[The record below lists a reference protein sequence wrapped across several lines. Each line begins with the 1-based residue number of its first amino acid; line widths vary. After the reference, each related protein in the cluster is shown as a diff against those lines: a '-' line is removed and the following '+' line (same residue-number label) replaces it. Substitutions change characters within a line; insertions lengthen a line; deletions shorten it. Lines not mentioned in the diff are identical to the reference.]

1 MKTKYYLVVA
11 TVIMLGLASCKKDNT
26 HVQNNQIIGKWYVN
40 KLAIKE
46 QTTGTGIATI
56 TDTTYLSNDFT
67 ADDYFKFNSDTTS
80 AISGYGTFFH
90 GYDVSKTTAESEIPF
105 SYFVKGST
113 LTLHCLWLPDCNTGS
128 NGCNTPI
135 LTETILK
142 LDAHNLVIR
151 DVQQGSNSTYK
162 ITTDTYYTR
171 GN

>member
-11 TVIMLGLASCKKDNT
+11 TVLMLALASCKKDNT
-26 HVQNNQIIGKWYVN
+26 LVQNNQIVGKWYVN
-40 KLAIKE
+40 KLTIKE
-46 QTTGTGIATI
+46 QTMGPGIITI

-67 ADDYFKFNSDTTS
+67 VDDYFKFNKDGTS

-90 GYDVSKTTAESEIPF
+90 GYNISKTTAESEIPF
-105 SYFVKGST
+105 SYGVKGST
-113 LTLHCLWLPDCNTGS
+113 LTLQSLWVPSCPAGS
-128 NGCNTPI
+128 NGCNIPI
-135 LTETILK
+135 FTETILQ

-151 DVQQGSNSTYK
+151 DVQLGSNSTYK